1 MSGIPLP
8 GFQVLDTLRQT
19 SRTITVK
26 AVQSSLER
34 TVALTFLRRE
44 QATNPSEVHRFL
56 GVARVCAQIKADG
69 LPQIYDISSHGDEHY
84 IVMEYVEGLTV
95 ADIVQRDGPMSVAQS
110 LRIIITVADAL
121 RHAWEQSRLVHRNLK
136 PSEIRIDDRGT
147 PKLTDFGRATIIL
160 PNGHP
165 AEEEDPGV
173 IVGTPNF
180 LSPEQVHGNAGL
192 DCRADIY
199 ALGATLYYMV
209 TGRVPFPDSDPET
222 VIQKQLTDQI
232 PHPRT
237 FRPDLAA
244 SISGLITRLMMK
256 VPDDRYADWTEAM
269 GDMQLALKNHPLR
282 RRETPPQGIS
292 TVSSVTSMTDAPPA
306 PELPQLRKV
315 SFSAP
320 GATPA
325 APFAGAPLVTRGPPA
340 ATAPATRAAGA
351 TPVVNMKPRGKGL
364 SSFVRIVLWILL
376 GIWFALLGNDRLGN
390 PLVLPLPSP
399 LLPLDKWLGTTPVTP
414 APVPPPSVADTRP
427 PVAPPVTPAVVP
439 PPPALA
445 KPEVPAPDA
454 TPTPA
459 AKPVEPEKPR
469 LPQTL
474 PPDVATHLADAL
486 AHADLAGARAILAA
500 NISIDPARLSEFR
513 TAIAA
518 VPDPLQ
524 LAEDTLRV
532 SKGQEMTISYLGK
545 DRKIIPRNIVEGEIQ
560 ADFVTADGNRPVT
573 FKTAKFTPAEL
584 LMLLPQQ
591 PETPAVHA
599 AICLVL
605 LKANHKADIAAHV
618 PYCGVLG
625 PLFAAAAAQP

>member
-19 SRTITVK
+19 SKTITVK

-34 TVALTFLRRE
+34 TVALTFLRHE
-44 QATNPSEVHRFL
+44 PAANPHEVQRFL

-69 LPQIYDISSHGDEHY
+69 LPQIYDVSSHGDQHY

-95 ADIVQRDGPMSVAQS
+95 AEIVQRDGPMSVAQS
-110 LRIIITVADAL
+110 LRIAITVADAL

-136 PSEIRIDDRGT
+136 PSEIRINDRGT
-147 PKLTDFGRATIIL
+147 PKLTDFGRATIVL

-165 AEEEDPGV
+165 ADEEDPGV

-180 LSPEQVHGNAGL
+180 LSPEQVQGNAGL

-199 ALGATLYYMV
+199 ALGATLYYMI

-222 VIQKQLTDQI
+222 VVQKQLTDQI

-256 VPDDRYADWTEAM
+256 VPDDRYADWTETM
-269 GDMQLALKNHPLR
+269 GDMQLALKNQPLR
-282 RRETPPQGIS
+282 RRETPPKGIS
-292 TVSSVTSMTDAPPA
+292 TVASVTSMIDAPPA

-315 SFSAP
+315 NFPAAD
-320 GATPA
+320 ATPT
-325 APFAGAPLVTRGPPA
+325 APFAGAPIVMRGPPA
-340 ATAPATRAAGA
+340 ATTPATRAAGA
-351 TPVVNMKPRGKGL
+351 TPVVNTKPRGTGL

-399 LLPLDKWLGTTPVTP
+399 LLPLDKWLGTPPATPT
-414 APVPPPSVADTRP
+414 PVPPPSVADTQPPIAP
-427 PVAPPVTPAVVP
+427 PVAPAVLP
-439 PPPALA
+439 PPPAIA
-445 KPEVPAPDA
+445 KPEVPAAA
-454 TPTPA
+454 TAPA

-469 LPQTL
+469 VPQTL
-474 PPDVATHLADAL
+474 PSDIATRLTDAL
-486 AHADLAGARAILAA
+486 ARADLAGARAILAA
-500 NISIDPARLSEFR
+500 KISIDPARLSEYR
-513 TAIAA
+513 SAVAAI
-518 VPDPLQ
+518 PDPLQ
-524 LAEDTLRV
+524 LAEDTLRA

-545 DRKIIPRNIVEGEIQ
+545 DRKIIPRNIAEGEIQ

-573 FKTAKFTPAEL
+573 FKTAKFTPEEL

-625 PLFAAAAAQP
+625 PLFAAAATAP